1 MTSLNIAQWLELLTN
16 FFILSLLSFGGAITV
31 APDMHRLLVQDH
43 SFLNDVQF
51 SASIAIAQAAPGPNV
66 LFVAVLGYQAAGLS
80 GMAATLLGIMLP
92 SSLLALMA
100 CRFSSA
106 RINGSASW
114 RGIEAFKIG
123 MAPIT
128 IGLIA
133 STGWILTVN
142 VPGGPRWA
150 YILLTFLSA
159 VLVWR
164 TRLHLLILISLG
176 AIVGALGWV

>member
-164 TRLHLLILISLG
+164 TRLHLLALIGMG